1 MIKLIKQII
10 FSFSWLLMLF
20 SLPAL
25 SANDKVFF
33 WSVENNKA
41 KVYLFGSIHLANQ
54 AIYPLRPE
62 IKKAFANADTLVV
75 EVNPEAISQ
84 NELITLVKQYG
95 HYPAQETLQDNLSPQ
110 TYQAL
115 ADYAKNLGVPILT
128 LKKMRPGFVMLNLT
142 TAQLMKL
149 GYFPDKG
156 LDLHF
161 IKQATNNK
169 KIIELESFGEQLSI
183 FSDLPEPDLF
193 IKVTLESLT
202 NAKTQFSQ
210 MIDAWKQGNDE
221 VLFNFMYND
230 QINKYP
236 QFKPVMDKLLIE
248 RNIKMAKSIEDMLSK
263 EGTFFVVVG
272 AAHYIG
278 EEGIIELLK
287 QTGHSPKRI

>member
-1 MIKLIKQII
+1 MINLIRRII
-10 FSFSWLLMLF
+10 FSVSWLLMLF
-20 SLPAL
+20 SLPVL
-25 SANDKVFF
+25 CANDKVFF
-33 WSVENNKA
+33 WSIESNKA

-62 IKKAFANADTLVV
+62 ITQAFASADTLVV
-75 EVNPEAISQ
+75 EANPEAIKQS
-84 NELITLVKQYG
+84 ELIRLVKQYG
-95 HYPAQETLQDNLSPQ
+95 HYPGQETLQDHISPK

-149 GYFPDKG
+149 GYMPDKG

-161 IKQATNNK
+161 IRQATNKK
-169 KIIELESFGEQLSI
+169 KIVELESLAEQLAI

-202 NAKTQFSQ
+202 NANSQFVQ
-210 MIDAWKQGNDE
+210 MIDAWKRGDDE

-236 QFKPVMDKLLIE
+236 QFKPVMDKLLLK
-248 RNIKMAKSIEDMLSK
+248 RNIKMAKSIEDMLNK
-263 EGTFFVVVG
+263 KGIFFVVVG

-278 EEGIIELLK
+278 EDGIIELLK
-287 QTGHSPKRI
+287 QTGYSAKRL

>member
-1 MIKLIKQII
+1 MINLLKRII
-10 FSFSWLLMLF
+10 FSYPWLLLYFF

-54 AIYPLRPE
+54 AFYPLRP
-62 IKKAFANADTLVV
+62 IINKAFSSAETLVV
-75 EVNPEAISQ
+75 EANPLAINQ
-84 NELITLVKQYG
+84 TELIRLVRQYG
-95 HYPAQETLQDNLSPQ
+95 HYSGNETLQDNISPK

-115 ADYAKNLGVPILT
+115 TNYANNLGVPILT

-149 GYFPDKG
+149 GYMPDQG

-161 IKQATNNK
+161 IKKATNK
-169 KIIELESFGEQLSI
+169 KIVELESFDEQLAL
-183 FSDLPEPDLF
+183 FSNLPEPDIF
-193 IKVTLESLT
+193 IKATLESLVDA
-202 NAKTQFSQ
+202 NVQFKK
-210 MIDAWKQGNDE
+210 MINAWKQGDDKT
-221 VLFNFMYND
+221 LFNFMYND

-236 QFKPVMDKLLIE
+236 QFKPIMDRLLTK
-248 RNIKMAKSIEDMLSK
+248 RNIKMAHAIEQMLQK

-278 EEGIIELLK
+278 KEGIIELLE
-287 QTGHSPKRI
+287 QSGFTPKRL